1 VFAAG
6 APDLA
11 ISTLQC
17 PAVHFLAVELL
28 DGEHGGERQRRGLM
42 RRRVH
47 NEPTTE
53 PDLMRLTRVRSSHSF
68 AFESDPRIALN
79 TSNTQRLEQISRK
92 KFSLLNL
99 LE

>member
-1 VFAAG
+1 
-6 APDLA
+6 
-11 ISTLQC
+11 
-17 PAVHFLAVELL
+17 
-28 DGEHGGERQRRGLM
+28 M

-47 NEPTTE
+47 DEPTTE

-79 TSNTQRLEQISRK
+79 TSDIQRLEQISRK

-99 LE
+99 LEWIVLMTGVLGSLSWGTSSSGAAKPASHSIGRQ